1 MCLAVPGKIITIT
14 DKNPTTRRGRV
25 RFGDVVK
32 EINLSFVPKAEI
44 GEYVL
49 VHVGFA
55 LATIQEEEAQR
66 VFDYL
71 EEMDELAEMNESDD
85 LLTSIATPRKPE
97 TTREPSVT

>member
-1 MCLAVPGKIITIT
+1 MCLAIPGKIISIT
-14 DKNPTTRRGRV
+14 DKNPTTRRGKV
-25 RFGDVVK
+25 LFGDVTK

-55 LATIQEEEAQR
+55 LAMIREEEAQR

-71 EEMDELAEMNESDD
+71 EEMDELAEMTELEEDD
-85 LLTSIATPRKPE
+85 DEIC
-97 TTREPSVT
+97 

>member
-1 MCLAVPGKIITIT
+1 MCLAVPGKIISIT
-14 DKNPTTRRGRV
+14 DREPTTRRGRV

-55 LATIQEEEAQR
+55 LTTIHEEEAQR

-71 EEMDELAEMNESDD
+71 EEMDGLAEMNEIEELEDD
-85 LLTSIATPRKPE
+85 DDEIC
-97 TTREPSVT
+97 

>member
-1 MCLAVPGKIITIT
+1 MCLAVPGRIIEIT

-25 RFGDVVK
+25 QFGEVVK
-32 EINLSFVPKAEI
+32 VINLSFVPRAEI

-66 VFDYL
+66 VFGYL
-71 EEMDELAEMNESDD
+71 EEMDELAEMEELAEAEELEEDD
-85 LLTSIATPRKPE
+85 DE
-97 TTREPSVT
+97 VY

>member
-1 MCLAVPGKIITIT
+1 MCLAVPGKIISIT
-14 DKNPTTRRGRV
+14 DSNKTTRRGKV
-25 RFGDVVK
+25 QFGDVVK
-32 EINLSFVPKAEI
+32 EINLSFVPEAEL

-71 EEMDELAEMNESDD
+71 DEMDELAEMEEMSELEEDD
-85 LLTSIATPRKPE
+85 DDEIC
-97 TTREPSVT
+97 